1 VISLAIFNSPA
12 EFAFTVQGFA
22 IWLGVVALLSVL
34 ASILPARS
42 ASRLTIREVLAY
54 E

>member
-1 VISLAIFNSPA
+1 MWLAL
-12 EFAFTVQGFA
+12 V
-22 IWLGVVALLSVL
+22 LGLTSVASVW
-34 ASILPARS
+34 PARN